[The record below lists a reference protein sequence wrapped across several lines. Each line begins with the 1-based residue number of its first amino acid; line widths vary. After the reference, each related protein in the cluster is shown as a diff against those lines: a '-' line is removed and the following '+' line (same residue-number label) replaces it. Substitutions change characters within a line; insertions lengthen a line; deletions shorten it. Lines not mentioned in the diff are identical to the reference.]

1 MIHKCKLKS
10 FLYPYTPT
18 TPPTERKITLKNI
31 EKIKIQN
38 YLTTSFATVSN
49 ENEINT
55 ILKTMGIS
63 KDGENYKLCHY
74 GFSEFIRTKIHLV
87 LQGNQKELAI
97 YNYKKG
103 VYEREYVDVILSKI
117 IKYALDI
124 YIPLWCPSWEDLII
138 KTLHR
143 DTNIVVNKFN
153 YGRYINLING
163 IFDLDTYQL
172 LEHSP
177 KYYTTIQIPIEYD
190 TNAKMKY
197 FPKFIDDIT
206 CSDEELKKVIQEMLG
221 YCLTSSV
228 QAEKAFFFIGNGCNG
243 KSVLAKIIQL
253 LVGEGNYSNTT
264 LSALSGNFGLA
275 SLINSNVNIAA
286 ENNSARIN
294 SETFKALVSGDT
306 VEVNRKYRD
315 ALSLALHTK
324 LVCLFNELPE
334 CSDLSRGFYRKVQVI
349 PFKRTF
355 SGKEIDVNMYE
366 KLKTELA
373 GIFTWSIEGL
383 KRLKENNYCFT
394 ECGVCNTALEEY
406 KRELNP
412 VATFFEDC
420 CVVDENEQV
429 KRSDIY
435 SNYQTFCIKNSYDVL
450 QCQKFWR
457 ALKAHWNDKNYT
469 FKIKKIKGYEYFVGF
484 NIK

>member
-1 MIHKCKLKS
+1 M
-10 FLYPYTPT
+10 T
-18 TPPTERKITLKNI
+18 TPFTTISDEKEIVEHLKI
-31 EKIKIQN
+31 
-38 YLTTSFATVSN
+38 
-49 ENEINT
+49 
-55 ILKTMGIS
+55 MGIT

-74 GFSEFIRTKIHLV
+74 RFSEFIRTKIHLV

-103 VYEREYVDVILSKI
+103 VYEREHINVIISKI

-138 KTLHR
+138 KTLLR
-143 DTNIVVNKFN
+143 DINTVVNKFN

-163 IFDLDTYQL
+163 IFDLETCRL
-172 LEHSP
+172 LKHSP
-177 KYYTTIQIPIEYD
+177 NFYTTIQIPIEYD
-190 TNAKMKY
+190 INAKMRY
-197 FPKFIDDIT
+197 FPQFIDDIT
-206 CSDEELKKVIQEMLG
+206 CSDEELKKVIQEMMG

-243 KSVLAKIIQL
+243 KSVLAKTIQL

-264 LSALSGNFGLA
+264 LSALGGNFGLA
-275 SLINSNVNIAA
+275 SLIDSNVNIAA
-286 ENNSARIN
+286 ENNSGKIN

-315 ALSLALHTK
+315 ALSLTLHTK
-324 LVCLFNELPE
+324 LIFLFNELPE
-334 CSDLSRGFYRKVQVI
+334 NSDLSHGFYRKVQII

-355 SGKEIDVNMYE
+355 TGKEIDVNMFE
-366 KLKTELA
+366 KLKTELS
-373 GIFTWSIEGL
+373 GIFIWSIEGL

-394 ECGVCNTALEEY
+394 KCNACDTALEEY

-420 CVVDENEQV
+420 CIVDSNEQI

-435 SNYQTFCIKNSYDVL
+435 NNYQNFCIKNSYDVL

-457 ALKAHWNDKNYT
+457 AIKAHWNDKNYT

-484 NIK
+484 NIR